1 MNMRCQGLVAIATA
15 LLFAAS
21 AAAQD
26 DGPRR
31 AQEPGG
37 FGSAARERARPP
49 ERAAPPRAAP
59 IAPPMSPPRSSPRRP
74 PVGPPLR
81 ALPPGTRTYRFAD
94 APYFY
99 HDGFWYRRGGPGYIV
114 TRPPRGAFITVLP
127 PFFSTVWIGGTR
139 YYFAD
144 DIYYRWDPVR
154 RVYMVSDPGGD
165 DTTTDTTDD
174 LFIYP
179 KNGQSEEEQAT
190 DRYECHR
197 WASDQTNFDPTRSG
211 GGVDD
216 SERTAK
222 RADYQRAQTA
232 CLEAR
237 GYSVR

>member
-1 MNMRCQGLVAIATA
+1 MNTRHGFVVVASALLLAAGIATA
-15 LLFAAS
+15 
-21 AAAQD
+21 QD
-26 DGPRR
+26 G
-31 AQEPGG
+31 A
-37 FGSAARERARPP
+37 FGSAARERARSQ
-49 ERAAPPRAAP
+49 ERAAPRPDPPAG
-59 IAPPMSPPRSSPRRP
+59 PPMRIPRRP
-74 PVGPPLR
+74 PAGPPLR

-154 RVYMVSDPGGD
+154 RVYIVSDPGGD
-165 DTTTDTTDD
+165 DTTTDTDD

-179 KNGQSEEEQAT
+179 KNGQSEEQQAT

-197 WASDQTNFDPTRSG
+197 WASDQTSFDPTRSG

-216 SERTAK
+216 SERAAK
-222 RADYQRAQTA
+222 RDDYQRAQTA

-237 GYSVR
+237 GYSVK